1 LVSNNEYLNLNSKY
15 QLKYNPQNSMNN
27 VEKQS
32 GRLNSQIR
40 KYFAGYTYI
49 YIKCQTT
56 GQDDSLTYV
65 SNYLLNTIFK

>member
-1 LVSNNEYLNLNSKY
+1 
-15 QLKYNPQNSMNN
+15 MNN